1 MRLKKESESEG
12 LPQRDE
18 RGLRETILGSGARSV
33 KTQKNEGESEGL
45 LQRDERGR
53 QETTLVPG
61 ARLAKTG
68 KNEGETRSTD
78 CLSKILLQEDA

>member
-12 LPQRDE
+12 LP
-18 RGLRETILGSGARSV
+18 
-33 KTQKNEGESEGL
+33 
-45 LQRDERGR
+45 QRDERGR

>member
-18 RGLRETILGSGARSV
+18 RG
-33 KTQKNEGESEGL
+33 
-45 LQRDERGR
+45 R

-61 ARLAKTG
+61 ARSVKTR
-68 KNEGETRSTD
+68 KNEGESEGL
-78 CLSKILLQEDA
+78 CSKMLVEN

>member
-1 MRLKKESESEG
+1 MRLKESESEG

-18 RGLRETILGSGARSV
+18 PGHQATTLVPGARSV
-33 KTQKNEGESEGL
+33 KTQKDEGESEGL

-61 ARLAKTG
+61 ARLAKTR